1 MFKQN
6 LTRLAY
12 FALISAIWFGI
23 GWTARGIAHPQNAA
37 PLPAEAERILKA
49 GQLILNRY
57 YSDHAIDPNELANA
71 AIRGM
76 VRYTEDRYAGLI
88 TAPILERFQ
97 ADFAGETGGS
107 GFAFDSIDGRFQ
119 IYKVRPNTPAERAG
133 LHVGDVLLAVDG
145 TRITELTSGEEVA
158 LLLRGP
164 IDQTVDI
171 TVRRANSELTLTVPR
186 AAREQ
191 ITARMLDNQVG
202 YLKLPA
208 FTAGVAADVRTALD
222 ELATQGMKS
231 LVWDLRGNPGGS
243 VRDAEAILNLFIDEG
258 ALFTVEMKQGEA
270 ETFVAQGSARWAN
283 LPMTVLIDGDSWSAA
298 EISTAALLDHHRA
311 FVLGAKS
318 GGKGII
324 QDTIPLDSNSMLH
337 LTIARWL
344 SPNGHWIHKQGIQ
357 PEMALNDNPDTAADE
372 VIEAAM
378 SLSYT
383 KSASLVMGR

>member
-6 LTRLAY
+6 LTKLTY
-12 FALISAIWFGI
+12 FVLLSAIWFGI
-23 GWTARGIAHPQNAA
+23 GWSTRGIANPQNAA
-37 PLPAEAERILKA
+37 PLPAEAQRILNA
-49 GQLILNRY
+49 GQLILNQY

-76 VRYTEDRYAGLI
+76 VRYMDDRYAGLI
-88 TAPILERFQ
+88 TDPVLDRFQ

-107 GFAFDSIDGRFQ
+107 GFAFDSIDGKFQ
-119 IYKVRPNTPAERAG
+119 IYKVRPHTPAERAG
-133 LHVGDVLLAVDG
+133 LQVGDVLLSVDG
-145 TRITELTSGEEVA
+145 VRINELSSGEEVA

-171 TVRRANSELTLTVPR
+171 TVRRAGVELTLTVPR
-186 AAREQ
+186 AAREP
-191 ITARMLDNQVG
+191 ITARMLDSQVG

-208 FTAGVAADVRTALD
+208 FTAGVADEMRTALD

-231 LVWDLRGNPGGS
+231 LIWDLRGNPGGS
-243 VRDAEAILNLFIDEG
+243 VRDAEAILNLFINEG
-258 ALFTVEMKQGEA
+258 VLFTVEMKQGKPQ
-270 ETFVAQGSARWAN
+270 TFMADGRARWAN
-283 LPMTVLIDGDSWSAA
+283 LPVTVLIDGDSWSAA

-324 QDTIPLDSNSMLH
+324 QDTIPLDKDSMLH

-344 SPNGHWIHKQGIQ
+344 SPNGHWIHKQGVQ
-357 PEMALNDNPDTAADE
+357 PEMALVDNPATAADE
-372 VIEAAM
+372 VIEAAI

-383 KSASLVMGR
+383 RSASLVMGE

>member
-1 MFKQN
+1 
-6 LTRLAY
+6 
-12 FALISAIWFGI
+12 
-23 GWTARGIAHPQNAA
+23 
-37 PLPAEAERILKA
+37 
-49 GQLILNRY
+49 
-57 YSDHAIDPNELANA
+57 
-71 AIRGM
+71 
-76 VRYTEDRYAGLI
+76 
-88 TAPILERFQ
+88 Q

-191 ITARMLDNQVG
+191 ITARMLDSQVG

-298 EISTAALLDHHRA
+298 EISTAA
-311 FVLGAKS
+311 
-318 GGKGII
+318 
-324 QDTIPLDSNSMLH
+324 
-337 LTIARWL
+337 
-344 SPNGHWIHKQGIQ
+344 
-357 PEMALNDNPDTAADE
+357 
-372 VIEAAM
+372 
-378 SLSYT
+378 
-383 KSASLVMGR
+383 